1 MTFASGTRFHIY
13 FPRINAIGVKA
24 LVGAFNQEKALVRA
38 FSVIVKTDGLF
49 AALIKMRVSS
59 HSWSMSGPHRGLAS
73 GEWPGAGVRDDGVL
87 SRGQSQRQ
95 HS

>member
-1 MTFASGTRFHIY
+1 M
-13 FPRINAIGVKA
+13 NALLGV
-24 LVGAFNQEKALVRA
+24 FNQNKALVRA

-49 AALIKMRVSS
+49 ETLIRMLVSS
-59 HSWSMSGPHRGLAS
+59 DPWSMSGPHRGLAG

-87 SRGQSQRQ
+87 SRGQPQRQ